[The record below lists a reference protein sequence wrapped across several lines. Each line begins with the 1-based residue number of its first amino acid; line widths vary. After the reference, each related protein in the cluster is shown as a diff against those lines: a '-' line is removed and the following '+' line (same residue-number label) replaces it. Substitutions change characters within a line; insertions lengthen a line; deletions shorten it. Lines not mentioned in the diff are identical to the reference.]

1 MSKIDFPKS
10 QINFQRPK
18 IESRSSK
25 ITPYMEANLKGLKL
39 ASMILI
45 QLPEIQNYAQNWLWY
60 NNVNW

>member
-18 IESRSSK
+18 VESRSSK
-25 ITPYMEANLKGLKL
+25 ITPYMENLKGLKL

-45 QLPEIQNYAQNWLWY
+45 RLPEIQNYAQIDFWY
-60 NNVNW
+60 YNVNR